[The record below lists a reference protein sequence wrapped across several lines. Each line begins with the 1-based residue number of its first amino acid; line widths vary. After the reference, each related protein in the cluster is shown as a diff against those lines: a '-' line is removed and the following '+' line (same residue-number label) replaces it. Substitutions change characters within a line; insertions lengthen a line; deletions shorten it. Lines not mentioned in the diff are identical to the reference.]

1 MKACALHPVAS
12 AAGRKSS
19 SARFPHVE
27 KLRDSANSG
36 FEASSNRQAQVPRRD
51 PHARYASSRIETGAM
66 ERDWNVSQLSSQ
78 FVAQV
83 LGQTM
88 DSPARFESP
97 AAYRSHRFAK
107 TSFLFDK
114 NY

>member
-1 MKACALHPVAS
+1 
-12 AAGRKSS
+12 
-19 SARFPHVE
+19 
-27 KLRDSANSG
+27 
-36 FEASSNRQAQVPRRD
+36 
-51 PHARYASSRIETGAM
+51 M
-66 ERDWNVSQLSSQ
+66 EPDWNVSQLSSQ

-88 DSPARFESP
+88 DSPARSETP
-97 AAYRSHRFAK
+97 VAYPRRRFAK

>member
-19 SARFPHVE
+19 SAHFPHVE
-27 KLRDSANSG
+27 KLRDSANSS
-36 FEASSNRQAQVPRRD
+36 FEASSGRQGLLPRRD
-51 PHARYASSRIETGAM
+51 PHARYASSRNETDAM
-66 ERDWNVSQLSSQ
+66 EPDWNVSQLSSQ

-88 DSPARFESP
+88 DSPARSETP
-97 AAYRSHRFAK
+97 VAYPRRRFAK